1 MSRIGRG
8 SGSELSGATSSSQS
22 PSTSPRNQEQSP
34 RSLRSGISSL
44 IDNLSSWTF
53 GASSRQSNRGS
64 EAAPSNRRPAT
75 ARNTASSASVLS
87 DMSERSARSGGSSY
101 SATSRRSSH
110 VPEDSLGLSSHRE
123 ELSRR
128 TSGLRPASTTSQRAS
143 SSSNRVDFSSHRVES
158 QTISERGQSL
168 TTTGLDLCTGVAVG
182 GIRRGSDGTITSSS
196 ASVYHLLPG
205 VRKPGLQVAAQ
216 INSLRSEGYEVSA
229 YVAGGD
235 STSQAGMQQREAMEA
250 MLRGMDVP
258 YGSGPASVG
267 GFSKYSQYLSAE
279 IEDDGQVSYRRHVDR

>member
-8 SGSELSGATSSSQS
+8 SGSEWSEATSSSPSS
-22 PSTSPRNQEQSP
+22 PSNPRNQERAPSS
-34 RSLRSGISSL
+34 RRSGISSL

-53 GASSRQSNRGS
+53 GSSSRQSNRSGA
-64 EAAPSNRRPAT
+64 AAPSNRPAT
-75 ARNTASSASVLS
+75 GRNTASSASVLS
-87 DMSERSARSGGSSY
+87 DRSEGSARSGGSSY
-101 SATSRRSSH
+101 SGTSRRTSH
-110 VPEDSLGLSSHRE
+110 APGENLGLGSHRE

-128 TSGLRPASTTSQRAS
+128 TSGLRPAPTITQRAS
-143 SSSNRVDFSSHRVES
+143 SSSNRVDFSSQRVES
-158 QTISERGQSL
+158 QTITERGRSL
-168 TTTGLDLCTGVAVG
+168 RTTGLDLCTGVAVG
-182 GIRRGSDGTITSSS
+182 GIRRGSDGSVTSSS

-267 GFSKYSQYLSAE
+267 GFTKYSQYLSAE
-279 IEDDGQVSYRRHVDR
+279 IEDDGQVSYRRHVDQ